1 MCSGGFPLQG
11 RLYGTSQK
19 IWVNIVVAF
28 RSKTSNLRVCSHRGR
43 QGSIIHVSSNS
54 LIIFS
59 GGTSKEFTR
68 GSCGGFRR
76 QHSFGGYFQK
86 HDAIFS
92 DGFDEGCLNI
102 FGFKI
107 ACAEL
112 QEHFD
117 RNCLFLF
124 NLKMVRPFCGFQLE
138 GSLRDVS
145 IGKGLHSNLLFFR
158 FQRQLTLYFKIIYM
172 GVLFFRLQDGLYGS
186 MWHSK
191 RTNVTSSCGIL
202 LQDNLC
208 GTSTDFRW

>member
-1 MCSGGFPLQG
+1 MSVQ
-11 RLYGTSQK
+11 T
-19 IWVNIVVAF
+19 
-28 RSKTSNLRVCSHRGR
+28 
-43 QGSIIHVSSNS
+43 VSSFSAGALPKNS
-54 LIIFS
+54 HGDLVVVFGVNTALAGI
-59 GGTSKEFTR
+59 SKNTMQF
-68 GSCGGFRR
+68 
-76 QHSFGGYFQK
+76 
-86 HDAIFS
+86 FS

-124 NLKMVRPFCGFQLE
+124 NLKMVRPFCGFQLQ

-172 GVLFFRLQDGLYGS
+172 GVFIFFRLQDGLYGS

>member
-1 MCSGGFPLQG
+1 M
-11 RLYGTSQK
+11 
-19 IWVNIVVAF
+19 NIVVAF

-145 IGKGLHSNLLFFR
+145 IGKGLHTNLLFFSVSKTAY
-158 FQRQLTLYFKIIYM
+158 L
-172 GVLFFRLQDGLYGS
+172 VLQNNLHGSLHIFSASRWLIWIHVALQ
-186 MWHSK
+186 K
-191 RTNVTSSCGIL
+191 N
-202 LQDNLC
+202 
-208 GTSTDFRW
+208 